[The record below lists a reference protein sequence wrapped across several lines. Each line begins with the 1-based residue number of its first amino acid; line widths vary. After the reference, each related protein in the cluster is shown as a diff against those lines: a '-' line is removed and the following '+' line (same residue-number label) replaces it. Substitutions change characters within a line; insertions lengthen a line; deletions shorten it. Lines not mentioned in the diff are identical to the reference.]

1 MSRCKFRIP
10 VATPRYTQRSLNLSL
25 ALLCIPLSGCAT
37 LVGTIPPVE
46 ERASGYAYE
55 APSAASPDWQLI
67 QDPEQEGGRQDSDT
81 SDIAWQSSRT
91 ASIIS
96 LTSACRRSENATET
110 PSLEELTD
118 RLFQGVTEVLR
129 RESRKRNHYGIPAL
143 ETTVEGRLS
152 GETVRMCAVVLHAD
166 RCTYDA
172 MLIGR
177 PGRVASDEV
186 AFQRFVDSLHLP

>member
-1 MSRCKFRIP
+1 
-10 VATPRYTQRSLNLSL
+10 LNLSI
-25 ALLCIPLSGCAT
+25 ALLCLPFSGCAT
-37 LVGTIPPVE
+37 LVGTVPPIE
-46 ERASGYAYE
+46 ERARGYAFE

-67 QDPEQEGGRQDSDT
+67 EEPDQEGGRQDSDA
-81 SDIAWQSSRT
+81 SDVAWQSSRT
-91 ASIIS
+91 ASVIS
-96 LTSACRRSENATET
+96 LTSACRRSENDTET

-118 RLFQGVTEVLR
+118 RLFQGVTDVLR
-129 RESRKRNHYGIPAL
+129 RESRKRIQSGIPAL

-152 GETVRMCAVVLHAD
+152 GEAVRMCAVVLHAD

-177 PGRVASDEV
+177 PDRVGADAV